1 MDNGGSCRRRLLSDE
16 NEAAEA
22 PAYAARMSRSAAF
35 FEMVGPIGEMLGADR
50 VAATRL
56 VVADGRY
63 TGAVAF
69 SAYGPHKAE
78 AIRELA
84 ERQGYDLAASYGYS
98 DSATDVPM
106 LELVGHPTA
115 VNPDRALRRIAAERG
130 WPVLSFARPVPLR
143 RHATRPGPLGSAVG
157 GTVVGLVA
165 GAGLAWYVRRRPA
178 RT

>member
-16 NEAAEA
+16 NEATEA

-35 FEMVGPIGEMLGADR
+35 FEMVGPIEEMLGADR

-84 ERQGYDLAASYGYS
+84 EWQGYDLAASYGYS

-115 VNPDRALRRIAAERG
+115 VNSGRIAAERG

-143 RHATRPGPLGSAVG
+143 RHATRPGPLGSAGG